1 MLPCPAP
8 DTCLALLIRHGATAN
23 NVCRPVKLQGC
34 GSDAPLSPEGFRQ
47 AEETARFLASA
58 CLHAI
63 YASPLLRAQ
72 QTALAITL
80 PHGLAVQSTPV
91 LTEVDVGQWEGR
103 TWSEIERGW
112 PDDHRR
118 YMEDPGANPYLGGE
132 SFQQVQARVGP
143 AMQEIFRAHLGQAIA
158 VVTHNVVNRV
168 LLAPL
173 LGLPLKLAR
182 RIHLDNCGISLVRHR
197 DGETKLITLNSVTHL
212 SEWSG

>member
-1 MLPCPAP
+1 MPPCPAP

-34 GSDAPLSPEGFRQ
+34 GSDLPLSAEGFQQ
-47 AEETARFLASA
+47 AEETGRCLAA
-58 CLHAI
+58 AGLNAV

-72 QTALAITL
+72 QTAQAIAL
-80 PHGLAVQSTPV
+80 PHALVVQTIEA

-103 TWSEIERGW
+103 TWNEVEQTW

-118 YMEDPGANPYLGGE
+118 YMEDPGTTPYLGGE
-132 SFQQVQARVGP
+132 SFQQVYDRAEP
-143 AMQEIFRAHLGQAIA
+143 ALRQILQTHQGQILA

-182 RIHLDNCGISLVRHR
+182 GIHLDNCGICVVRYR
-197 DGETKLITLNSVTHL
+197 AGAAKLITINSVTHM
-212 SEWSG
+212 STW